1 VPDRTVLDGGE
12 VRSFR
17 SFDGLAIAYR
27 DLGEGPVTLLHHGFA
42 SDSRTNWIRSGVADA
57 LLEARRR
64 VVMID
69 ARGHGSSDKP
79 HDPSAYGP
87 LSMARDASA
96 LLDLLAVD
104 RVDMVGYSMGSL
116 VAVDIFA
123 YDKRVRSLVLGGVGL
138 GQLTKYD
145 PMRSSTIAEG
155 FEVSDS
161 SGITN
166 ARALAFRNF
175 ADATGADRL
184 ALAAI
189 QRATREP
196 PSLATIGSID
206 VPTLVVNGSRDT
218 LIGPLA
224 AVAEA
229 IPGARLVLVPG
240 DHISAVVKP
249 EFRQAIVEFLASL

>member
-1 VPDRTVLDGGE
+1 VPYRTAADGGE
-12 VRSFR
+12 VRSFG
-17 SFDGLAIAYR
+17 SVDGVAIAYR
-27 DLGEGPVTLLHHGFA
+27 DVGEGPVTLLHHGFA

-57 LLEARRR
+57 LLAARRR

-69 ARGHGSSDKP
+69 ARGHGASDKP

-87 LSMARDASA
+87 GAMARDASA

-104 RVDMVGYSMGSL
+104 RVDVVGYSMGSL

-145 PMRSSTIAEG
+145 PTRSSRIAEG
-155 FEVSDS
+155 FESSDPS
-161 SGITN
+161 TITD

-189 QRATREP
+189 ERAAREP
-196 PSLATIGSID
+196 PSLAAIGSIN
-206 VPTLVVNGSRDT
+206 VPTLVVNGRSDT
-218 LIGPLA
+218 LVGSLA

-229 IPGARLVLVPG
+229 IPGATLVLVPG

-249 EFRQAIVEFLASL
+249 EFMEAIVDFLASL